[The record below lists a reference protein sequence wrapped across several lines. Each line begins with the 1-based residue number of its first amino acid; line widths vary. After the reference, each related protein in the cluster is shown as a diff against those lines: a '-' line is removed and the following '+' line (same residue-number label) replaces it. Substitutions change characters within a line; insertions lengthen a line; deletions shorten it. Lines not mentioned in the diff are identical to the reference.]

1 MTQSALDN
9 DQFVC
14 GVFINLQKEY
24 NTVDHKTL
32 LSKIKGIPYEWF
44 KSYLT
49 NRQQFT
55 AVNNQPS
62 ELSSNEF
69 GVSEDSILGPL
80 LFLIYI
86 NDLSKAIKFSSLQ
99 HFADDTSILYISLSL
114 KVVNKKIN
122 HDLSN
127 LVQ

>member
-44 KSYLT
+44 KSYLP

-55 AVNNQPS
+55 AVNNQSS

-69 GVSEDSILGPL
+69 GVPEDSILGPL

>member
-14 GVFINLQKEY
+14 GVFINLQKEF

-32 LSKIKGIPYEWF
+32 LSKIKGIPYKWF
-44 KSYLT
+44 RSYLT

-55 AVNNQPS
+55 TVNNQPS
-62 ELSSNEF
+62 ELWSNEF
-69 GVSEDSILGPL
+69 GVPQDSILGPL

-86 NDLSKAIKFSSLQ
+86 NDLSKAIIFSSLQ
-99 HFADDTSILYISLSL
+99 CFADDTSILYINLSL

-122 HDLSN
+122 HDLTN

>member
-1 MTQSALDN
+1 MTHSALDN

-55 AVNNQPS
+55 AVNNQLS

-69 GVSEDSILGPL
+69 GVPEDSILGPL

>member
-14 GVFINLQKEY
+14 GVFINLQKEF

-44 KSYLT
+44 RSYLT

-55 AVNNQPS
+55 TVNNQPS
-62 ELSSNEF
+62 EL
-69 GVSEDSILGPL
+69 
-80 LFLIYI
+80 
-86 NDLSKAIKFSSLQ
+86 
-99 HFADDTSILYISLSL
+99 
-114 KVVNKKIN
+114 
-122 HDLSN
+122 
-127 LVQ
+127 

>member
-55 AVNNQPS
+55 AVNNQSS

-69 GVSEDSILGPL
+69 GVPEDSILGPL